1 MELKLMEKKI
11 LEGMDFHAREPI
23 SIIARR
29 LKMSKQR
36 VIYNINKLEK
46 EGIIQ
51 GYYADINP
59 SKLGITIY
67 LIYLTFQKISTE
79 KEETFINHLN
89 NSLLSLNVSTQGKWD
104 HSFAILA
111 KDIYEFREKYS
122 TIMKSYEQYI
132 KDKRITLVTDFW
144 YYQQRFDN
152 EEKREHSA
160 MNGPSTKMSLD
171 NIDNKILRMLG
182 ENARISL
189 LELSEHTKLTPN
201 AVRSRIKSLEKN
213 KVILSYRVMINYNKI
228 GKLHY
233 RIFFFLKNDLKRQ
246 EELRGFLGNILEV
259 ISITKTEGYADIE
272 IRLITKDLDDF
283 HRIITNIRRLFSD
296 IINEYEPLLYYKFHK
311 SLNYYPID

>member
-1 MELKLMEKKI
+1 MEKKI